1 MNSEIDVTDW
11 LGRTKAMKA
20 TANQIVLG
28 VSVAHID
35 NSRRP
40 MKYSRKTNVLEDL
53 PMANAKIELQPD
65 STGLVIVDMQVEGC
79 ERHGAGVKPVI
90 GNIRRLLDRFRAV
103 NGKIIHVQSV
113 RTKDH
118 PEFTVFGRP
127 YGLLLGSPGADF
139 VEELRPLPGENVVQ
153 KTSHDCFYKTSMEAT
168 LEKLDLRPCRD
179 KIVVTGIGSS
189 NCVYHAVI
197 GFHIRNYYSIVPE
210 DCIHGVHPQSQPFAL
225 HQFRSNAYN
234 FNVTVSHSDA
244 LHFVSES
251 TPLKRASGS

>member
-1 MNSEIDVTDW
+1 MAYAEIKLHSE
-11 LGRTKAMKA
+11 
-20 TANQIVLG
+20 
-28 VSVAHID
+28 
-35 NSRRP
+35 
-40 MKYSRKTNVLEDL
+40 
-53 PMANAKIELQPD
+53 

-79 ERHGAGVKPVI
+79 ERHGPGMKPVI
-90 GNIRRLLDRFRAV
+90 ANIRRLLDRFREI

-127 YGLLLGSPGADF
+127 YGLLIGTPGAEF

-153 KTSHDCFYKTSMEAT
+153 KASHDCFYKTSMEGV
-168 LEKLDLRPCRD
+168 LEKLDLRSCRD
-179 KIVVTGIGSS
+179 KIVITGIGSS

-210 DCIHGVHPQSQPFAL
+210 DCIHGVDPQSQPFAL

-234 FNVTVSHSDA
+234 FNVTVSDSAD
-244 LHFVSES
+244 LELVSEGS
-251 TPLKRASGS
+251 ALQRASGS

>member
-1 MNSEIDVTDW
+1 
-11 LGRTKAMKA
+11 
-20 TANQIVLG
+20 
-28 VSVAHID
+28 
-35 NSRRP
+35 
-40 MKYSRKTNVLEDL
+40 
-53 PMANAKIELQPD
+53 MANEKIELQPEA
-65 STGLVIVDMQVEGC
+65 TGLVIVDMQVEGC

-90 GNIRRLLDRFRAV
+90 ANIRRLLDRFRTV

-139 VEELRPLPGENVVQ
+139 VEELRPLPGENIVQ
-153 KTSHDCFYKTSMEAT
+153 KTSHDCFYKTSMEAV

-234 FNVTVSHSDA
+234 FNVTCRTLMIFGWYPKRSCREARFGQLKLARTMRGRAWKLSRSSDCLA
-244 LHFVSES
+244 WIRCQS
-251 TPLKRASGS
+251 RSGAKPKSSVRGAIA

>member
-1 MNSEIDVTDW
+1 
-11 LGRTKAMKA
+11 
-20 TANQIVLG
+20 
-28 VSVAHID
+28 
-35 NSRRP
+35 
-40 MKYSRKTNVLEDL
+40 
-53 PMANAKIELQPD
+53 
-65 STGLVIVDMQVEGC
+65 MQVEGC
-79 ERHGAGVKPVI
+79 ERHGPGVKPVI
-90 GNIRRLLDRFRAV
+90 ANIRRLLDRFREI

-139 VEELRPLPGENVVQ
+139 VDELKPLPGENIVQ
-153 KTSHDCFYKTSMEAT
+153 KTSHDCFYKTAMEAT

-234 FNVTVSHSDA
+234 FNVTVSRSEDLHLISGIA
-244 LHFVSES
+244 LQ
-251 TPLKRASGS
+251 RASGS

>member
-1 MNSEIDVTDW
+1 MEN
-11 LGRTKAMKA
+11 R
-20 TANQIVLG
+20 N
-28 VSVAHID
+28 
-35 NSRRP
+35 
-40 MKYSRKTNVLEDL
+40 
-53 PMANAKIELQPD
+53 KIELHPD

-79 ERHGAGVKPVI
+79 ERHGPGVKPVI
-90 GNIRRLLDRFRAV
+90 ANIRRLLDRFREV
-103 NGKIIHVQSV
+103 NGKIIHVQSG

-127 YGLLLGSPGADF
+127 YGLLLGSLGADF
-139 VEELRPLPGENVVQ
+139 VEELKPLPGENIVQ

-168 LEKLDLRPCRD
+168 LAKLDLRACRD

-210 DCIHGVHPQSQPFAL
+210 DCIHGVHPQSQPFTL

-234 FNVTVSHSDA
+234 FNVTVSC
-244 LHFVSES
+244 SED
-251 TPLKRASGS
+251 LELLAHGIGLQRASGS

>member
-1 MNSEIDVTDW
+1 METS
-11 LGRTKAMKA
+11 K
-20 TANQIVLG
+20 
-28 VSVAHID
+28 
-35 NSRRP
+35 
-40 MKYSRKTNVLEDL
+40 
-53 PMANAKIELQPD
+53 KIELHPE

-79 ERHGAGVKPVI
+79 ERHGPGVKPVI
-90 GNIRRLLDRFRAV
+90 ANIRRLLDRFRAI

-127 YGLLLGSPGADF
+127 YGLLLGQPGRRFRRGIETAAGRD
-139 VEELRPLPGENVVQ
+139 VVQ

-168 LEKLDLRPCRD
+168 LEKLDLHACRD

-234 FNVTVSHSDA
+234 YNVTVSRSEDLQLISEGVA
-244 LHFVSES
+244 LERAVS
-251 TPLKRASGS
+251 R